1 MTSVPRLALVA
12 LLLPVTALLTSP
24 AAWAGPAEPAS
35 PSGLPSS
42 SPAEISSDATAVQT
56 RLHQEQQ
63 ASGLLFSIVPHKSN
77 YLLPVSYN
85 RKPNHAA
92 YNGSSTHD
100 ESLDNLEVKF
110 QLSIKTPLWENIFG
124 NNGTLYAAYSQ
135 LAFWQAYNSKTSS
148 PFREINFEPELFLA
162 FTTGYRLFGV
172 TSQLATIGINHQ
184 SNGRSEPL
192 SRSWNRITASMLFNR
207 GDTYL
212 TLRPWFRI
220 PESRQDDDNPHM
232 ERYYGYGELQLLQKI
247 GDHTLTLMLRNNLRR
262 SDNKGAVQLDWS
274 FPLHKKLKGYIQYF
288 NGYGESLVDYNH
300 LNNRISVGV
309 MLTDWL

>member
-1 MTSVPRLALVA
+1 MIKVPRPAPTA
-12 LLLPVTALLTSP
+12 LLLLVATLLTRP
-24 AAWAGPAEPAS
+24 PVWAEPAS

-42 SPAEISSDATAVQT
+42 SAPEVVSDVTAVQT

-63 ASGLLFSIVPHKSN
+63 VSGLLFSIVPHKSN
-77 YLLPVSYN
+77 YLLPISYN
-85 RKPNHAA
+85 RSPNHAA
-92 YNGSSTHD
+92 YNGSSTHG

-110 QLSIKTPLWENIFG
+110 QISIKTPLWENIFG
-124 NNGTLYAAYSQ
+124 DNGTLYAAYSQ
-135 LAFWQAYNSKTSS
+135 LAFWQAYNTETSS

-162 FTTGYRLFGV
+162 FTTGYQLLGV
-172 TSQLATIGINHQ
+172 TSQLVTVGLNHQ

-192 SRSWNRITASMLFNR
+192 SRSWNRITASLLFNR
-207 GDTYL
+207 DDTYL
-212 TLRPWFRI
+212 TVRPWLRI
-220 PESRQDDDNPHM
+220 PENAQDDDNPHM

-247 GDHTLTLMLRNNLRR
+247 GNHTLTLMLRNNLRR
-262 SDNKGAVQLDWS
+262 TDNKGALQLDWS

>member
-1 MTSVPRLALVA
+1 VIKVPRPALTA
-12 LLLPVTALLTSP
+12 LLLLVASLLTRP
-24 AAWAGPAEPAS
+24 AAWAEPVEPAS
-35 PSGLPSS
+35 PPGLPSS
-42 SPAEISSDATAVQT
+42 SPVELSSDATAIQT

-77 YLLPVSYN
+77 YLLPASYN
-85 RKPNHAA
+85 RTPNHAA

-162 FTTGYRLFGV
+162 FTTGYQLFGV
-172 TSQLATIGINHQ
+172 NSQLVTVGLNHQ

-192 SRSWNRITASMLFNR
+192 SRSWNRITASLLFNR
-207 GDTYL
+207 DNTYL
-212 TLRPWFRI
+212 TVRPWLRI
-220 PESRQDDDNPHM
+220 PENAQDDDNPHM

-247 GDHTLTLMLRNNLRR
+247 GNHTLTVMVRNNLRR

-300 LNNRISVGV
+300 LNNRIGIGV